1 MSRRTTAQ
9 NRNRDERAARRSN
22 IVYDSGETWAEY
34 IDRCEIEGYDLDMT
48 GIDDPDPYVE
58 LLGQHPVTHENWIE
72 FFENYFN
79 WIYDNFND
87 CLVYSGNRA
96 HTFDGLMY
104 VPFLNGGFDLVF
116 HQNYD
121 QASLARNVELYNNL
135 LQNFMT
141 CVEQQA
147 MLSGRNKDVL
157 INYCRAIAN
166 LIADYRVTGEANE
179 RNGVANPY
187 NDFYGFYGSMIIFM
201 ELSMNHNVFYAYIT
215 GDRTGRT
222 RRVPDYHPDYYRGI
236 WIRKSSVWGIGDPQ
250 FDHNGIRFLIAN
262 YARELLTY
270 ARNNNRQHYL
280 FNVNLRRYQRL
291 AGGDSNVNTIAN
303 VIKKGPK
310 NSKTFNYTINN
321 VIKTFPKNSK
331 SSSNSN
337 SKYMTNDNIRTETDI
352 KNDIKIVKKQ
362 LPVKKKNTDLNKI
375 FEYVQTNLA
384 SITIKFTDKTMYK
397 KLLLPLPPAYHTSPY
412 DTEHVLINLP
422 IFDVYVE
429 PTPLKVI
436 KDHTEPTR
444 KKK

>member
-1 MSRRTTAQ
+1 MSRRTATQ
-9 NRNRDERAARRSN
+9 NRARDERAARRSN
-22 IVYDSGETWAEY
+22 IVYDSGETWEEY
-34 IDRCEIEGYDLDMT
+34 IERCEVEGYDLDMT

-79 WIYDNFND
+79 WIYDNFNN

-104 VPFLNGGFDLVF
+104 VPFVNGGFDLVF
-116 HQNYD
+116 HQNDD

-179 RNGVANPY
+179 RNGVASTY
-187 NDFYGFYGSMIIFM
+187 NEFYGFYGSMIIFM

-222 RRVPDYHPDYYRGI
+222 RRVPDYHPAYYRGI

-250 FDHNGIRFLIAN
+250 FDHNGIRFLIGN

-270 ARNNNRQHYL
+270 ARNNNRQQYL
-280 FNVNLRRYQRL
+280 FNVNLRFYQRVV
-291 AGGDSNVNTIAN
+291 GGASQSINSIASL
-303 VIKKGPK
+303 IK
-310 NSKTFNYTINN
+310 S
-321 VIKTFPKNSK
+321 FPKNSK
-331 SSSNSN
+331 SSSSGA
-337 SKYMTNDNIRTETDI
+337 KYMMKDNIKTSKDI
-352 KNDIKIVKKQ
+352 KNDIKIVKSQ
-362 LPVKKKNTDLNKI
+362 LPVKKYNKDLNKI
-375 FEYVQTNLA
+375 YEYVETNLA
-384 SITIKFTDKTMYK
+384 SVSIKFKNKTMYK
-397 KLLLPLPPAYHTSPY
+397 KMLLPLPPAYHKSPY
-412 DTEHVLINLP
+412 ETEVLINLP
-422 IFDVYVE
+422 IFGVYVE

-436 KDHTEPTR
+436 KDHTGHTR
-444 KKK
+444 KKNKI

>member
-1 MSRRTTAQ
+1 MSRRTTTQ
-9 NRNRDERAARRSN
+9 NRDRDARAARRSN
-22 IVYDSGETWAEY
+22 IVYDNGETWAEY

-79 WIYDNFND
+79 WIYDNFNN

-104 VPFLNGGFDLVF
+104 VPFVNGGFDLVF
-116 HQNYD
+116 HQNDD

-179 RNGVANPY
+179 RNGVASPY

-222 RRVPDYHPDYYRGI
+222 RRVPDYHPEYYRGI

-250 FDHNGIRFLIAN
+250 FDHNGIRFLIGN

-291 AGGDSNVNTIAN
+291 VGGASQNISSIT
-303 VIKKGPK
+303 
-310 NSKTFNYTINN
+310 SL
-321 VIKTFPKNSK
+321 IKTFPKNSK
-331 SSSNSN
+331 SSSSGA
-337 SKYMTNDNIRTETDI
+337 KYMTKDNIRISKDI
-352 KNDIKIVKKQ
+352 KNDIKIVKSQ
-362 LPVKKKNTDLNKI
+362 LPVKKYNKDLQKI
-375 FEYVQTNLA
+375 FEYVETNLA
-384 SITIKFTDKTMYK
+384 SITIKFKNKTMYK
-397 KLLLPLPPAYHTSPY
+397 KMLLPLPPAYHNSPY
-412 DTEHVLINLP
+412 DTEVLINLP
-422 IFDVYVE
+422 IFGVYVE

-436 KDHTEPTR
+436 KDHTGHTR

>member
-1 MSRRTTAQ
+1 MSRRTRTQ
-9 NRNRDERAARRSN
+9 NTNRDERAARRSN

-34 IDRCEIEGYDLDMT
+34 IERCEIEGYDLDMT

-58 LLGQHPVTHENWIE
+58 SLSQYPVTHENWIE

-87 CLVYSGNRA
+87 CLVYSGNTAR
-96 HTFDGLMY
+96 TFDGLMY
-104 VPFLNGGFDLVF
+104 VPFVNGGFDLVF
-116 HQNYD
+116 HQNED
-121 QASLARNVELYNNL
+121 QNSLDRNVELYNNL

-179 RNGVANPY
+179 RNGVETPF
-187 NDFYGFYGSMIIFM
+187 NDFYGFYGSMIVFM

-215 GDRTGRT
+215 GNHTGRT
-222 RRVPDYHPDYYRGI
+222 RRVPDYHPEYYRGI

-250 FDHNGIRFLIAN
+250 FDHNGIRFLISN

-270 ARNNNRQHYL
+270 ARNNNSQHYL

-291 AGGDSNVNTIAN
+291 VGGASSNVNTIA
-303 VIKKGPK
+303 
-310 NSKTFNYTINN
+310 SL
-321 VIKTFPKNSK
+321 IKTFPKNSK
-331 SSSNSN
+331 SSSSGA
-337 SKYMTNDNIRTETDI
+337 KYMMKDNIRNSKDI
-352 KNDIKIVKKQ
+352 KKDIKIVKSQ
-362 LPVKKKNTDLNKI
+362 LPVKKYNKDLQKI
-375 FEYVQTNLA
+375 YEYVETNLA
-384 SITIKFTDKTMYK
+384 SITIKFKNKTMHK
-397 KLLLPLPPAYHTSPY
+397 KLLLPLPPAYHKSPY
-412 DTEHVLINLP
+412 DTEVLINLP
-422 IFDVYVE
+422 ILGVYIE

-436 KDHTEPTR
+436 KDHTGTIA
-444 KKK
+444 KKKL

>member
-1 MSRRTTAQ
+1 MSRRTTTQ

-121 QASLARNVELYNNL
+121 QDSLARNVELYNNL

-157 INYCRAIAN
+157 INYCRAISN

-179 RNGVANPY
+179 RNGVANPF

-222 RRVPDYHPDYYRGI
+222 RRVPDYHPEYYRGI

-270 ARNNNRQHYL
+270 ARNNNSQHYL

-291 AGGDSNVNTIAN
+291 VGGDSNVN
-303 VIKKGPK
+303 KKGPK
-310 NSKTFNYTINN
+310 NSKTFNYTINS
-321 VIKTFPKNSK
+321 VITTFPKNSK

-337 SKYMTNDNIRTETDI
+337 SKYMTNDNIRTTTDI
-352 KNDIKIVKKQ
+352 KNDIKIVKIQ
-362 LPVKKKNTDLNKI
+362 LPVKKKNKDLNKI

-422 IFDVYVE
+422 IFDVYV
-429 PTPLKVI
+429 
-436 KDHTEPTR
+436 
-444 KKK
+444 

>member
-1 MSRRTTAQ
+1 MSGRTRQQ

-121 QASLARNVELYNNL
+121 QDSLARNVELYNNL

-179 RNGVANPY
+179 RNGVENPY
-187 NDFYGFYGSMIIFM
+187 NDFYGFYGSMIVFM

-222 RRVPDYHPDYYRGI
+222 RRVPDYHPPYYRGI

-250 FDHNGIRFLIAN
+250 FDHNGIRFLIGN

-310 NSKTFNYTINN
+310 NSKTFNYTINS

-352 KNDIKIVKKQ
+352 KNDIKIVKIQ
-362 LPVKKKNTDLNKI
+362 LPVKKKNKDLNKI

-422 IFDVYVE
+422 IFGVYVE

>member
-1 MSRRTTAQ
+1 MSRRTRQQ
-9 NRNRDERAARRSN
+9 NRDRDERAARRNN
-22 IVYDSGETWAEY
+22 IVYDNGETWEQY
-34 IDRCEIEGYDLDMT
+34 IERCEVEGYDLDMT

-58 LLGQHPVTHENWIE
+58 LLSQYPVTHQNWID

-87 CLVYSGNRA
+87 CLVYSGNTAR
-96 HTFDGLMY
+96 TFDDLMY
-104 VPFLNGGFDLVF
+104 VPFVNGGFDLIF

-179 RNGVANPY
+179 RNGVENPY
-187 NDFYGFYGSMIIFM
+187 NDFYGFYGSMIVFM

-215 GDRTGRT
+215 GDNTGRT
-222 RRVPDYHPDYYRGI
+222 RRVPNYHPEYYRGI

-250 FDHNGIRFLIAN
+250 FDHNGVRFLIGN

-270 ARNNNRQHYL
+270 ARNNNRQQYL
-280 FNVNLRRYQRL
+280 FNVNLRFYQPIV
-291 AGGDSNVNTIAN
+291 GGASQNVSSIT
-303 VIKKGPK
+303 
-310 NSKTFNYTINN
+310 SL
-321 VIKTFPKNSK
+321 IKTFPKNSK
-331 SSSNSN
+331 SSSSGA
-337 SKYMTNDNIRTETDI
+337 KYIKKDNIRNDKEI
-352 KNDIKIVKKQ
+352 KKDIKIVKSQ
-362 LPVKKKNTDLNKI
+362 LPVKKYNKDLQKI
-375 FEYVQTNLA
+375 YEFVETNLA
-384 SITIKFTDKTMYK
+384 SIKIKFKNKTMYK
-397 KLLLPLPPAYHTSPY
+397 KLLLPLPPAYHKSPY
-412 DTEHVLINLP
+412 DTEVLINLP
-422 IFDVYVE
+422 IFGVYIE

-436 KDHTEPTR
+436 KYHT
-444 KKK
+444 

>member
-1 MSRRTTAQ
+1 
-9 NRNRDERAARRSN
+9 
-22 IVYDSGETWAEY
+22 
-34 IDRCEIEGYDLDMT
+34 
-48 GIDDPDPYVE
+48 
-58 LLGQHPVTHENWIE
+58 
-72 FFENYFN
+72 
-79 WIYDNFND
+79 
-87 CLVYSGNRA
+87 
-96 HTFDGLMY
+96 
-104 VPFLNGGFDLVF
+104 LVF

-121 QASLARNVELYNNL
+121 QDSLARNVELYNNL

-222 RRVPDYHPDYYRGI
+222 RRVPDYHPEYYRGI

-291 AGGDSNVNTIAN
+291 VGGDSQNISSIT
-303 VIKKGPK
+303 
-310 NSKTFNYTINN
+310 SL
-321 VIKTFPKNSK
+321 IKTFPKNSK
-331 SSSNSN
+331 SSSSGA
-337 SKYMTNDNIRTETDI
+337 KYMTKDNIRTSKDI
-352 KNDIKIVKKQ
+352 KNDIKIVKSQ
-362 LPVKKKNTDLNKI
+362 LPVKKYNKDLQKI
-375 FEYVQTNLA
+375 FEYVETNLA
-384 SITIKFTDKTMYK
+384 SITIKFKNKTMYK
-397 KLLLPLPPAYHTSPY
+397 KMLLPLPPAYHNSPY
-412 DTEHVLINLP
+412 DTEVLINLP
-422 IFDVYVE
+422 IFGVHVE

-436 KDHTEPTR
+436 KDHTGHTR

>member
-1 MSRRTTAQ
+1 MSRRTTTQ

-121 QASLARNVELYNNL
+121 QDSLARNVELYNNL

-157 INYCRAIAN
+157 INYCRAISN

-179 RNGVANPY
+179 RNGVANPF

-222 RRVPDYHPDYYRGI
+222 RRVPDYHPEYYRGI

-270 ARNNNRQHYL
+270 ARNNNSQHYL

-291 AGGDSNVNTIAN
+291 VGGDSNVN
-303 VIKKGPK
+303 KKGPK
-310 NSKTFNYTINN
+310 NSKTFNYTINS

-337 SKYMTNDNIRTETDI
+337 SKYMTNDNIRTTTDI
-352 KNDIKIVKKQ
+352 KNDIKIVKIQ
-362 LPVKKKNTDLNKI
+362 LPVKKKNKDLNKI

-412 DTEHVLINLP
+412 DT
-422 IFDVYVE
+422 
-429 PTPLKVI
+429 
-436 KDHTEPTR
+436 
-444 KKK
+444 